1 MTEPIRLW
9 IRANRKQPAGD
20 STDDHLGYRLGPC
33 ALLERLG
40 PDRVNGGS
48 GKLLKGIAH
57 MRSAP
62 TPRYSSKATLL
73 GLCAVAAG
81 TAAVLAPT
89 AAYATDGAPTSFAS
103 AQIGPAGGSV
113 SGFGITVTLA
123 KGAVASNRRI
133 ILSSSPSSQDV
144 TPPKGEKALVT
155 FGLQECKTDYTGC
168 TSVFG
173 NFPTSPAGTENVNGK
188 TATFTAFQ
196 KLSTIPNSYGNTTFG
211 SMSVKLVTIK
221 TVTPGT
227 DVFIYNPNPTTTA
240 AAYPKRLPST
250 SANGVNTF
258 KTFMPIAWV
267 IASHTTAGPATTG
280 AASTSSTTVPT
291 QVNAGTGGQAA
302 SVSSSTVT
310 RDAELAALAAGLLIA
325 GSTGFRSVR
334 RRATR

>member
-1 MTEPIRLW
+1 MALTNRVGHALCIR
-9 IRANRKQPAGD
+9 
-20 STDDHLGYRLGPC
+20 

-48 GKLLKGIAH
+48 GKLLKGMAY
-57 MRSAP
+57 MRSAL
-62 TPRYSSKATLL
+62 TPRYGSKASLL

-123 KGAVASNRRI
+123 KGAVQSNRRI

-196 KLSTIPNSYGNTTFG
+196 KLGTTANSEGNTTFG
-211 SMSVKLVTIK
+211 SMTAKLVTIK

-227 DVFIYNPNPTTTA
+227 DVFVYNPNPTTTA
-240 AAYPKRLPST
+240 AAYPKLLPST

-267 IASHTTAGPATTG
+267 IASHTTAGSATTG
-280 AASTSSTTVPT
+280 AASTGSTTVPT
-291 QVNAGTGGQAA
+291 RVNAGTGGQAA

-325 GSTGFRSVR
+325 GSTGFRNAR

>member
-1 MTEPIRLW
+1 MAAQFGRNIDIR
-9 IRANRKQPAGD
+9 
-20 STDDHLGYRLGPC
+20 

-40 PDRVNGGS
+40 PDRVNDGS
-48 GKLLKGIAH
+48 GKLLKGMAY

-62 TPRYSSKATLL
+62 TLRYGSKASLL

-103 AQIGPAGGSV
+103 AQIGVAGGSV

-155 FGLQECKTDYTGC
+155 FGLQECRTDYTGC

-173 NFPTSPAGTENVNGK
+173 NFPTSPAGTEKVNGK

-196 KLSTIPNSYGNTTFG
+196 KLSTTANSEGNTTFG
-211 SMSVKLVTIK
+211 SMSAKLVTIK
-221 TVTPGT
+221 TVTSGT

-240 AAYPKRLPST
+240 AAYPKLLPST

-267 IASHTTAGPATTG
+267 IASHTTAGSATTG
-280 AASTSSTTVPT
+280 AASTVSTTVPT
-291 QVNAGTGGQAA
+291 RVNAGTGGQAA

-325 GSTGFRSVR
+325 GSAGIRSAR